1 MRLLERV
8 KDFILRNKQDNNFV
22 FKSSDIDL
30 GIKNY
35 LLKQNMLYSP
45 IRGIYILKKSDVYNS
60 EAVLDNKNSIISQLW
75 GILSGTSVLAYY
87 KGDFQELM
95 AYKIIT
101 KSKNFIT
108 YIGEWKKIEVV
119 FTAST
124 IPRITKHIEIENNTF
139 EIETLLS
146 LVINDF
152 KIINKDKEIKRLLFE
167 LDINEGE
174 IEEFVKKGFKVSW
187 ISKLALF
194 YQDEGFK
201 NKYNLIKKVLD
212 KQWKRLD
219 TRGTSWIKDKDHSKK
234 INKEKIDLNSLL

>member
-45 IRGIYILKKSDVYNS
+45 IRGIYILKKSGVYGS
-60 EAVLDNKNSIISQLW
+60 EAVLENKNSIISKLW
-75 GILSGTSVLAYY
+75 WILSWTSALAYY
-87 KGDFQELM
+87 RGKFEENTK
-95 AYKIIT
+95 YKIIT

-119 FTAST
+119 FTASS
-124 IPRITKHIEIENNTF
+124 IPRITKHIKIDNNTF

-152 KIINKDKEIKRLLFE
+152 KIINNDQNIKRLLFW
-167 LDINEGE
+167 LDINESE
-174 IEEFVKKGFKVSW
+174 IEEFIKKWFKISW
-187 ISKLALF
+187 ISKLALL

-201 NKYNLIKKVLD
+201 DKYNIIKKTLD
-212 KQWKRLD
+212 KNGKRLD
-219 TRGTSWIKDKDHSKK
+219 TRWSSGIKNKQNSKK
-234 INKEKIDLNSLL
+234 LKKETIDLNSLL

>member
-1 MRLLERV
+1 MRILERV

-60 EAVLDNKNSIISQLW
+60 EAVLENKNSIISQLW
-75 GILSGTSVLAYY
+75 GILSGSSVLAYY
-87 KGDFQELM
+87 TGNFQELM

-119 FTAST
+119 FTASS

-152 KIINKDKEIKRLLFE
+152 KIIDNNKDIKRLLFN
-167 LDINEGE
+167 LDIKHDE
-174 IEEFVKKGFKVSW
+174 IEEFIKKWFKISW

-201 NKYNLIKKVLD
+201 DKYNIIKKTLD
-212 KQWKRLD
+212 KHGKRLD
-219 TRGTSWIKDKDHSKK
+219 TRWSSGIKNKQNSKK
-234 INKEKIDLNSLL
+234 IKKETIDLNSLL